1 MVISFNWWIIW
12 RKTSLTITQGINRKS
27 KKDRQ
32 YTDQGKWIKGDT
44 MIYNSAYKKLSKPL
58 KISGRTQVLRRRCQI
73 LLHKCNRHATTVN
86 NYVTEWRIWYK
97 KNGLGHTLSK
107 TRKTKLL
114 KVYCLSSTKANI
126 ANDRDNQNRQDG
138 CIVLCHM
145 SLFVL

>member
-1 MVISFNWWIIW
+1 MVISFYWWIIW

-58 KISGRTQVLRRRCQI
+58 KINGRTQVLRRRCQI

-97 KNGLGHTLSK
+97 KKWVWTHAKQNTKNK
-107 TRKTKLL
+107 TSESLLL
-114 KVYCLSSTKANI
+114 KFYQSKHSEW
-126 ANDRDNQNRQDG
+126 
-138 CIVLCHM
+138 
-145 SLFVL
+145 